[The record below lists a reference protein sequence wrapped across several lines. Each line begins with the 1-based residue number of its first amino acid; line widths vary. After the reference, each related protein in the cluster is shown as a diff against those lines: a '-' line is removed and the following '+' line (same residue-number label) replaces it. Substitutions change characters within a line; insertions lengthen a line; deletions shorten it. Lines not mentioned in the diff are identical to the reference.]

1 MQPVIPET
9 SAAARILANG
19 RCRRCIDVATEP
31 SAGGGHSSCGCAHNT
46 KKQSA
51 YNERRSIRVAVAD
64 WMNNAAA
71 LLPLGLTRCQRP
83 CALSPGFVDREA
95 SFGHANQRT
104 VRCGIGRCG
113 KTPCASCGFPSQCL
127 SQPWARASQTA
138 SRRPSLERARCAAG
152 LTHLAGA
159 VCACAAATLIGDRSP
174 SPTGP
179 SCAATVGSTGGENG
193 LAADEPH
200 SNDLKAMTSK
210 QPARSQARDWRT

>member
-1 MQPVIPET
+1 MRLRTQHKEAKRLQRTAIDP
-9 SAAARILANG
+9 G
-19 RCRRCIDVATEP
+19 CRCRLDE
-31 SAGGGHSSCGCAHNT
+31 
-46 KKQSA
+46 Q
-51 YNERRSIRVAVAD
+51 RRSAVTARPHP
-64 WMNNAAA
+64 MSTASRT
-71 LLPLGLTRCQRP
+71 LPGVRR
-83 CALSPGFVDREA
+83 SEA

-113 KTPCASCGFPSQCL
+113 KTPCASCGFPSCL

-200 SNDLKAMTSK
+200 SNDLKAAGAI
-210 QPARSQARDWRT
+210 PG